1 MLLSGP
7 PPLPDNATY
16 FYLAEGAA
24 NIVYTIC
31 AAPEHTSPDIAEE
44 REANAPPQ
52 SDADSKPRP
61 RLETF
66 KSK

>member
-1 MLLSGP
+1 MVLGGD
-7 PPLPDNATY
+7 PPLPDNAAY

-31 AAPEHTSPDIAEE
+31 APPERTSPGVAEE

-52 SDADSKPRP
+52 PDVESEPRP
-61 RLETF
+61 RHKIFE
-66 KSK
+66 SK

>member
-1 MLLSGP
+1 MVLSGH

-31 AAPEHTSPDIAEE
+31 APPEHTSPDIAEE

-52 SDADSKPRP
+52 LNADAKPWP

-66 KSK
+66 GSA